1 MNNKFARLFEISFVR
16 NVMIMSTGTVAA
28 QAISLLLTPI
38 ITRIYGPESYG
49 LMGVFIAIMGVVTPI
64 AALTFPIAIVLP
76 KKNKEAQSLA
86 QLSIYIS
93 IGLAIFV
100 LLILLFFKQSIVQLF
115 NIEEISPYLFLIPLV
130 ILCAGFFQVMEQW
143 LIRTK
148 EFGISAKV
156 AFSQSLIVNG
166 TKAGLGYLLPF
177 ASTLIILSSIN
188 EGIRGI
194 MMFVLSKRTGKQ
206 LPFHFDKRVSFKQLA
221 KKYKDF
227 PLFRAPQVL
236 LNAFSDNMPVLL
248 LTIFFGPASAG
259 FYTLCRSVLKVPSNL
274 IGKSIGD
281 VFYPRISEAKN
292 NGENL
297 TKLIKKAILILGGVG
312 IIPFGIIVAF
322 GPWLFSFIFGS
333 GWEVAG
339 EYARWISLWMF
350 FNFTYQPCIRALPVL
365 SAQGFHLMFT
375 FLTLIVQ
382 TSNIIIGYFI
392 FSSDLVII
400 ALFGSTGAILCIVL
414 IFITLRISK
423 KAENS

>member
-1 MNNKFARLFEISFVR
+1 MNNKLARLFNKSFVR
-16 NVMIMSTGTVAA
+16 NIIIMSTGTIAA

-64 AALTFPIAIVLP
+64 AALTYPIAIVLP

-93 IGLAIFV
+93 IGLAILV
-100 LLILLFFKQSIVQLF
+100 LLILCFFKQFIVRLF
-115 NIEEISPYLFLIPLV
+115 NIEEISPYLFLIPVV

-148 EFGISAKV
+148 QFGISAKV
-156 AFSQSLIVNG
+156 AFSQSLLVNG
-166 TKAGLGYLLPF
+166 AKTGLGYLHPF
-177 ASTLIILSSIN
+177 ATTLIILSSIN
-188 EGIRGI
+188 EGIRAI
-194 MMFVLSKRTGKQ
+194 MMLVFSKKTGKP
-206 LPFHFDKRVSFKQLA
+206 LPFQFTKLLSLKTTA
-221 KKYKDF
+221 KKYEDF

-248 LTIFFGPASAG
+248 LSVFFGPASAG

-297 TKLIKKAILILGGVG
+297 TKLIRKAILLLGAVG
-312 IIPFGIIVAF
+312 IIPFGVIVAF
-322 GPWLFSFIFGS
+322 GPWLFTFIFGA

-365 SAQGFHLMFT
+365 SAQGFHLIFT
-375 FLTLIVQ
+375 VLTLLVQ
-382 TSNIIIGYFI
+382 TSNIIIGYYI

-400 ALFGSTGAILCIVL
+400 ALFGSSGAILCIVL
-414 IFITLRISK
+414 ILITLRISK
-423 KAENS
+423 KVGCS